1 MIMLQ
6 IFHTELLFLS
16 QFVRKNF
23 SEQIEAKQVAL
34 NVYISES
41 SHSAFSNR
49 KHAILTKTYL

>member
-41 SHSAFSNR
+41 SHSTFSNR